1 MSHDAG
7 DANGADVS
15 RREVLSLIG
24 VAGAA
29 LLVGYRD
36 ANGVTRIVTPNAPV
50 DCIVTPS
57 QTEGPYFVDAGLKR
71 RDIRTDPATSV
82 VSEGLPLT
90 LRLHV
95 ARVSGTACT
104 PLPGALVDVWQC
116 DALGVYSD
124 VRDSNGFFDT
134 RGRKFLRGCQ
144 ETDGN
149 GRAEFL
155 TVYPGWYQGRTVH
168 IHFKVRVPGSGGRGE
183 EFTSQLY
190 FDDAIS
196 DAVHAEPPYRAKGR
210 RDQRNEQDGIFR
222 QRGSGSQ
229 LMLRLTK
236 ESVGY
241 VGEFAVGLRSA

>member
-1 MSHDAG
+1 MSQHEARSVG
-7 DANGADVS
+7 DMS
-15 RREVLSLIG
+15 RREVLSVFG
-24 VAGAA
+24 VAGVA

-36 ANGVTRIVTPNAPV
+36 ANGVTRIITPNSPV

-57 QTEGPYFVDAGLKR
+57 QTAGPYFVDEGLKR
-71 RDIRTDPATSV
+71 RDIRMDPTTARMSD
-82 VSEGLPLT
+82 GLPLT

-95 ARVSGTACT
+95 ARIGGSACT
-104 PLPGALVDVWQC
+104 PLAGALVDVWQC

-124 VRDSNGFFDT
+124 VQDANGFFDT
-134 RGRKFLRGCQ
+134 RGRKFLRGYQ
-144 ETDGN
+144 ETDRHGV
-149 GRAEFL
+149 AEFL

-168 IHFKVRVPGSGGRGE
+168 IHFKVRVPGSGGRAE

-190 FDDAIS
+190 FDDAIT

-210 RDQRNEQDGIFR
+210 RDQRNAQDGIFR

-236 ESVGY
+236 QPDGY
-241 VGEFAVGLRSA
+241 LGEFAVGLRSA